1 MTIHINP
8 DLVVQQELAQ
18 RGVDSSVG
26 VFGSH
31 YVKIGKA
38 SPIRLDQIQSA
49 SAPYAGVWTA
59 VQIRP
64 GLEGVRQTAEEA
76 LRVLLRA
83 GPLDAA
89 RLLGFLK
96 AGQTHLGRLAE
107 AGELSQAQK
116 DDGTWVFT
124 QAVRNLSN
132 SELATAF

>member
-8 DLVVQQELAQ
+8 DPVVTQELAE

-76 LRVLLRA
+76 LRVLLR
-83 GPLDAA
+83 
-89 RLLGFLK
+89 RLELEW
-96 AGQTHLGRLAE
+96 ADVDE
-107 AGELSQAQK
+107 AGVPGAPVDHEPEAHPLLAHQGKRAQ
-116 DDGTWVFT
+116 G
-124 QAVRNLSN
+124 
-132 SELATAF
+132 